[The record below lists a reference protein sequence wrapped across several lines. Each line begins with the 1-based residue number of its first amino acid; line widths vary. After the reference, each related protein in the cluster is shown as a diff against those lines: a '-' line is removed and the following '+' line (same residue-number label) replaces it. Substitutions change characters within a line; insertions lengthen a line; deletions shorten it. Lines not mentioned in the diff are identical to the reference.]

1 VPPHFEIVSTKGLD
15 DDQTDNLK
23 KEIEMVMKE
32 HYHDEAEEQV
42 LYNLFENL
50 TELIG
55 KYNDSVEGR
64 CYICLDELCS
74 DKNAKF
80 LE

>member
-1 VPPHFEIVSTKGLD
+1 
-15 DDQTDNLK
+15 
-23 KEIEMVMKE
+23 MVMKE

-42 LYNLFENL
+42 LYNLYENL